1 METKE
6 IKGYA
11 YGDPTL
17 ERSPISMEDLKL
29 LKKTLLWSEEDD
41 HNLKLLADT
50 LIDQIDDILDLWYGY
65 VGSND
70 HLVYYFTTNGQ
81 PNTDYL
87 SAVRERFGMWIKD
100 LLTRPYDQTWLDYQY
115 EIAKRHHSI
124 KKNKTDDVQS
134 VPIVNFRYMVAFIYP
149 LTVTIK
155 QFIQKKN
162 PSEKDLNG
170 MYDTWFKAVT
180 LTAILWCYPYVNK
193 NEF

>member
-180 LTAILWCYPYVNK
+180 LTEILWCYTYVNK

>member
-6 IKGYA
+6 FKGYA
-11 YGDPTL
+11 YGNPTL

>member
-29 LKKTLLWSEEDD
+29 LKKTLLWSDEDD

-134 VPIVNFRYMVAFIYP
+134 VPIVNSRYMVAFIYP

>member
-29 LKKTLLWSEEDD
+29 LKKTLLWSDEDD